1 MILDKFYKVCI
12 NSAPCRGENGYLP
25 YRHPELNKMSEQ
37 AYDKGESWF
46 YYNDVDGHVMSADPE
61 YRYKVDNLTE
71 DEYQIIKDA
80 LEGRR

>member
-12 NSAPCRGENGYLP
+12 NFAPCRGINGYLP
-25 YRHPELNKMSEQ
+25 YRNPEVDEMSKQ
-37 AYDKGESWF
+37 AYDKGEPCF
-46 YYNDVDGHVMSADPE
+46 YYNNVDGHAMRADPE

-71 DEYQIIKDA
+71 DEYQMIKDA